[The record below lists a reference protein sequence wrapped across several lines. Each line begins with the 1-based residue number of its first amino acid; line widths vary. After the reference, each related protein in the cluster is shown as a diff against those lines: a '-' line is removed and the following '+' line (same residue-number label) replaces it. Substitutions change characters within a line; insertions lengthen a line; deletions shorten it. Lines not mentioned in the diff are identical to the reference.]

1 MAVSSFLTLRSGAKL
16 PSVGLGVWKISKES
30 TASVVVE
37 ALKMGYRHLD
47 CACDYGNEQQV
58 GEGIQ
63 RALQEGVIASREEL
77 WVTSKL
83 WNTYHAKEHVPLA
96 LQRTLDDL
104 GLDYLDLYLVHFPIA
119 LKFVPFE
126 ERYPPEWVF
135 DPSQADG
142 GAMEYAR
149 VPMQETWEAME
160 ELLASPAAT
169 DDSSSASSSPSPS
182 PSPSSPAAAAKVRNI
197 GLCNVNA
204 AGLRDLLNYAKVPP
218 AVLQIERHAY
228 LQQPKLMRYC
238 EDAGV
243 AVTGFSPLGSSSY
256 VELDMATPGDS
267 ALAEPAVAAIAEKHR
282 RSPAQV
288 LLRWGLDTGTAVIPK
303 SSKVAR
309 LAENLDV
316 FDFSLDEEDLEA
328 LSVLDKNRRFNDPG
342 DFTTGMNSFCPIYD

>member
-1 MAVSSFLTLRSGAKL
+1 MASPVELLTLRSGRM
-16 PSVGLGVWKISKES
+16 PTVGLGTWKIAKDV
-30 TASVVVE
+30 AADVVFQ
-37 ALKMGYRHLD
+37 AIKLGYRHLD
-47 CACDYGNEQQV
+47 CACDYGNEQEV
-58 GEGIQ
+58 GEGIR
-63 RALQEGVIASREEL
+63 RAIGEGVIAGRDDL

-126 ERYPPEWVF
+126 ERYPPEWVH
-135 DPSQADG
+135 DPSAADG

-160 ELLASPAAT
+160 GLLAGGSGSDGSGALP
-169 DDSSSASSSPSPS
+169 
-182 PSPSSPAAAAKVRNI
+182 KVRNI

-204 AGLRDLLNYAKVPP
+204 AGLRDLLNYAEVPP

-238 EDAGV
+238 ADAGV

-256 VELDMATPGDS
+256 VELDMATKADS
-267 ALAEPAVAAIAEKHR
+267 ALTEPVVAEVARKHGK
-282 RSPAQV
+282 SPAQV
-288 LLRWGLDTGTAVIPK
+288 LLRWGIDTGTAVIPK
-303 SSKVAR
+303 SSKLAR
-309 LAENLDV
+309 LEENLDV
-316 FDFSLDEEDLEA
+316 FGFELDAEDMGA
-328 LSVLDKNRRFNDPG
+328 LSALDRNRRFNDPG
-342 DFTTGMNSFCPIYD
+342 DFTTGMNSFAPIFD